1 MQIIQSVR
9 ELKPALDRLKAA
21 RPGAKVGFVPTMGY
35 LHAGHVS
42 LIERARR
49 ENGIVVLSVFVNPL
63 QFGPNEDFDRYP
75 RDPERD
81 AATAREAGVDVLFMP
96 AVADLYPREPAL
108 KVTVGE
114 MAGRLCGASRPGHF
128 DGVAT
133 VLTILFH
140 LVAPDRAY
148 FGMKDA
154 QQVAVVR
161 RLAEDF
167 HFPLQIVPCPTVREA
182 DGLAMSSRNVYLS
195 AEERKQA
202 VVLSRALD
210 LAERELAKDG
220 VTAPELERLLARRIR
235 EAPLADIE
243 YVSVLAYPSLAPLSG
258 PLWPALAAAGER
270 ELIVALAVRFGQT
283 RLIDNR
289 VFWKTEGVLH
299 HV

>member
-1 MQIIQSVR
+1 MKIVSSVLQ
-9 ELKPALDRLKAA
+9 LKTALAGLKAE
-21 RPGAKVGFVPTMGY
+21 RPGESVGFVPTMGY

-49 ENGIVVLSVFVNPL
+49 ENGIVVLSIFVNPL
-63 QFGPNEDFDRYP
+63 QFGPNEDYERYP

-81 AATAREAGVDVLFMP
+81 AEMARKAGVDVLFMP
-96 AVADLYPREPAL
+96 AVADMYPKEPAL
-108 KVTVGE
+108 RVTVGD
-114 MAGRLCGASRPGHF
+114 MANRLCGVSRPGHF

-133 VLTILFH
+133 VLTKLFH
-140 LVAPDRAY
+140 MVAPDRAY

-167 HFPLQIVPCPTVREA
+167 NFPLEIVACPTVREP

-195 AEERKQA
+195 PEERGQA
-202 VVLSRALD
+202 VVLSQALGM
-210 LAERELAKDG
+210 A
-220 VTAPELERLLARRIR
+220 ERLLGDGEITANAVEHALSEQIKA
-235 EAPLADIE
+235 EPLADID
-243 YVSVLAYPSLAPLSG
+243 YVSVLSYPSLLPLEG
-258 PLWPALAAAGER
+258 PVWHALEATGDR
-270 ELIVALAVRFGQT
+270 ELIVALAVRFGKT